1 MFDGFNCYFVDD
13 RQRINL
19 MKGSRKWIFQRISAL
34 ITAPLIVW
42 FLLSLISL
50 STSDYNSVVFFFS
63 KPLFLSLTVIL
74 LIAGFFHAKI
84 GLSEIFEDYI
94 QDEKIKNVANLLSFL
109 LSIIVPSIT
118 IILLLYKFFII

>member
-1 MFDGFNCYFVDD
+1 MFVSFNCYFVDD
-13 RQRINL
+13 WQGINL
-19 MKGSRKWIFQRISAL
+19 MKASRKWIFQRVSAL

-50 STSDYNSVVFFFS
+50 STSDYNSVVIFFS
-63 KPLFLSLTVIL
+63 KPLFLSLTIIL

-84 GLSEIFEDYI
+84 GISEIFEDYI

-118 IILLLYKFFII
+118 IILLLYKF

>member
-1 MFDGFNCYFVDD
+1 MFVSFNCYFVDD
-13 RQRINL
+13 WQGINL
-19 MKGSRKWIFQRISAL
+19 MKASRKWIFQRVSAL

-50 STSDYNSVVFFFS
+50 STSDYNSVVIFFS
-63 KPLFLSLTVIL
+63 KPLFLSLTIIL

-94 QDEKIKNVANLLSFL
+94 QDEKIKNVANLLTFL
-109 LSIIVPSIT
+109 LSIIIPSIT
-118 IILLLYKFFII
+118 IILLLYKF

>member
-19 MKGSRKWIFQRISAL
+19 MKASRKWIFQRVSAL

-50 STSDYNSVVFFFS
+50 STSDYNSVVIFFS
-63 KPLFLSLTVIL
+63 KPLYLSLTIIL

-118 IILLLYKFFII
+118 IILLLYKF